1 MLHYDHFWAASFL
14 VFRFGNKAP
23 PVMVDLRVT
32 DLLLFTKKVV
42 LPLAL
47 RAFTNFSHCN
57 AALELL
63 RQCNSVFEEMEKSFV
78 SQVQDWW
85 DKSLCWM
92 RGGYEGH
99 QVDEYAWQELTL
111 LKAVLLE
118 TQAKL
123 LMKGGQF
130 DRGEEVCRTC
140 LNIRSVMLGP
150 DHVDTIAAQETLAKL
165 VRYRN
170 TM

>member
-1 MLHYDHFWAASFL
+1 LTAQTYARKQGGELAARAAVQAVRKGGNLMLHYDHFWAASFL
-14 VFRFGNKAP
+14 VFRFGNRAP

-99 QVDEYAWQELTL
+99 QVPS
-111 LKAVLLE
+111 
-118 TQAKL
+118 
-123 LMKGGQF
+123 
-130 DRGEEVCRTC
+130 C
-140 LNIRSVMLGP
+140 LSF
-150 DHVDTIAAQETLAKL
+150 
-165 VRYRN
+165 
-170 TM
+170 

>member
-1 MLHYDHFWAASFL
+1 MLLHSILNLTCVWCLSLL
-14 VFRFGNKAP
+14 V
-23 PVMVDLRVT
+23 PV
-32 DLLLFTKKVV
+32 
-42 LPLAL
+42 
-47 RAFTNFSHCN
+47 
-57 AALELL
+57 
-63 RQCNSVFEEMEKSFV
+63 
-78 SQVQDWW
+78 W
-85 DKSLCWM
+85 
-92 RGGYEGH
+92 